1 MLLPSLIPV
10 TADAVVRNLFR
21 VLDSDERRLLL
32 TNHTTRDDETKAA
45 YSGLQKKLLTH
56 FLHVYELAKGNPEL
70 VEDVKG
76 RQKDIETLND
86 VINFLFSRLLE
97 RTWLEREKYPQTLAE
112 AAIILKAELSDGER
126 GWLMVEPLDDHGL
139 LMRELVTW
147 CMTRFGLEGENTALV
162 DEIMVMIQRDGER
175 YSPRLAA
182 RYVIQQLVL
191 TELADHPETAAR
203 VMHREHEKKMK
214 RDTAGDDRTSH
225 VGGDSVSPRPGH
237 SV

>member
-1 MLLPSLIPV
+1 MHLPSLVPV

-21 VLDSDERRLLL
+21 VLDSNERRLLL
-32 TNHTTRDDETKAA
+32 TNHAIRDDETKAA

-56 FLHVYELAKGNPEL
+56 FLHVYELADGNPEL

-76 RQKDIETLND
+76 RQKDVETLND
-86 VINFLFSRLLE
+86 VMNFLFSRLLE
-97 RTWLEREKYPQTLAE
+97 RTWLERDKYPHTLAE

-147 CMTRFGLEGENTALV
+147 CMIRFGLEGENAPLV
-162 DEIMVMIQRDGER
+162 DEIMALIQRDGER

-182 RYVIQQLVL
+182 RYVIQ
-191 TELADHPETAAR
+191 
-203 VMHREHEKKMK
+203 
-214 RDTAGDDRTSH
+214 
-225 VGGDSVSPRPGH
+225 
-237 SV
+237 